1 MGYALRP
8 QILVAGRISGLTTE
22 TKSMTD
28 QMRNWLTRGAMA
40 LGVFIVGALV
50 GWIAR
55 GPGQASGTARIM
67 VYQDWRLACPPDT
80 DAKANCTMMSELVD
94 PRSGTRLAQ
103 LSLGTDDNKPILA
116 IKVPL
121 TVLLPAGVGLQF
133 GTDTQTFQYA
143 TCEPDGCLAFVPV
156 DDKLRS
162 SFDGAKA
169 LSVVVTASQNGKTV
183 ALPMSVQG
191 YGEAAKAL
199 NNIEARR
206 RSWWRR
212 LWS

>member
-28 QMRNWLTRGAMA
+28 QMTNWLTRGAMA

-50 GWIAR
+50 GWVAR
-55 GPGQASGTARIM
+55 GPGQDSGTARIM
-67 VYQDWRLACPPDT
+67 VYQDWRLICPSDK
-80 DAKANCTMMSELVD
+80 DAKAACSMMSELID
-94 PRSGTRLAQ
+94 PKSGTRLVQ
-103 LSLGTDDNKPILA
+103 LSIGTDDNKPILA

-133 GTDTQTFQYA
+133 GTDTQTLPYA
-143 TCEPDGCLAFVPV
+143 TCAPDGCLAFVPV

-162 SFDGAKA
+162 AFDSAKS
-169 LSVVVTASQNGKTV
+169 LSVIVTASQNGKTV
-183 ALPMSVQG
+183 ALPMSVKG
-191 YGEAAKAL
+191 YSEASKSL
-199 NNIEARR
+199 NNIEAKRH
-206 RSWWRR
+206 SWWRR